1 MINSLDTQYC
11 NLLFN
16 IREKGTWEQNRTG
29 IDTKT
34 LVGAMI
40 QHDMAEGFPILTVK
54 RVPFKSMAVELK
66 GFINGVTSK
75 AWYAERGCNIWNAWS
90 NPTKVPYGT
99 DKAAQDAM
107 AAEDDLGP
115 IYGYQ
120 FRNFNKEY
128 GSAGYGDS
136 NSSADQLNNVISS
149 LKKDPTNRR
158 AICSAWNPLQ
168 LHEMALPPCHVLW
181 QAMIV
186 NNKLCLTWYQRSVDV
201 PLGLPFN
208 IASYGLLLHL
218 LAKELGVAEGTL
230 TGMLNNVHY
239 YRNQEE
245 GVNEIIDR
253 GKSWLTKVED
263 KRIQLA
269 VRPDWTGDM
278 SKLPTIHT
286 PGFKS
291 IFTWDHSMSSLGDYN
306 PHPTIKIPVAV

>member
-11 NLLFN
+11 NLLSN

-40 QHDMAEGFPILTVK
+40 QHDMAEGFPLLTVK
-54 RVPFKSMAVELK
+54 RVPFKSMTVELE
-66 GFINGVTSK
+66 GFINGITSK
-75 AWYAERGCNIWNAWS
+75 AWYAERGCNIWNSWA
-90 NPTKVPYGT
+90 NPKKVPYGT
-99 DKAAQDAM
+99 DKTTQDAM
-107 AAEDDLGP
+107 AAEDDLGAF
-115 IYGYQ
+115 YAFQ
-120 FRNFNKEY
+120 WRHFN
-128 GSAGYGDS
+128 GDAEDGGLS
-136 NSSADQLNNVISS
+136 WKPGIDQLSNVISV

-218 LAKELGVAEGTL
+218 LAKELGVQEGTL

-239 YRNQEE
+239 YRNQED
-245 GVNEIIDR
+245 GVNEMLHRYNCNVDTPDIKQLPIIN
-253 GKSWLTKVED
+253 T
-263 KRIQLA
+263 
-269 VRPDWTGDM
+269 PD
-278 SKLPTIHT
+278 
-286 PGFKS
+286 FKS
-291 IFTWDHSMSSLGDYN
+291 IFTWNHSMSSLEGYT
-306 PHPTIKIPVAV
+306 PHPTIKMPVAV